1 METFILGGVDIPPG
15 ERATIELPL
24 ARLYTVTDTML
35 PVHVVRGRR
44 DGPRLLV
51 CAALHGDEINGVE
64 TIRRLLRL
72 KLLRRLH
79 GTLIAVPVVNVYGF
93 LNRSRYLPDRRDLNR
108 SFPGSTNGSL
118 ASSLAR
124 TFMDEV
130 VDHATHVV
138 DLHTGSNGRTNLP
151 QVRAAID
158 DEETAR
164 LAKIFGAPVIIDA
177 KLREGSLRA
186 AVSARSGG
194 AQGVPMLLYEA
205 GEAQRFDETAIRV
218 GLRGVLATMRALEML
233 PRPAI
238 MRAALGP
245 LREPLIARSSTWMRA
260 PRSGM
265 LHAPAALG
273 ANVKQGERIGAI
285 SDPFSQHEEPVV
297 ATISGIVIG
306 RLNVPLVHRGDALF
320 HIASLEAGGVQEII
334 YEEMAESIEFG
345 DEDTVE

>member
-1 METFILGGVDIPPG
+1 MTTLTLGDAHVEPG

-35 PVHVVRGRR
+35 PVHVVRGRQE
-44 DGPRLLV
+44 GPHLLV

-72 KLLRRLH
+72 KLLERLR

-108 SFPGSTNGSL
+108 SFPGSPNGSL

-130 VDHATHVV
+130 VSHATHVV

-151 QVRAAID
+151 QVRASLD
-158 DEETAR
+158 DEETVR
-164 LAKIFGAPVIIDA
+164 LAKNFGAPVIVDA

-186 AVSARSGG
+186 ATAARD
-194 AQGVPMLLYEA
+194 VPMLLYEA
-205 GEAQRFDETAIRV
+205 GEALRFDEAAIRV
-218 GLRGVLATMRALEML
+218 GLRGVLATMRVLDML
-233 PRPAI
+233 PRTVI
-238 MRAALGP
+238 TRGSLRP
-245 LREPLIARSSTWMRA
+245 LREPVVARSSTWVRA

-273 ANVKQGERIGAI
+273 AKVAQGQRIGAI

-297 ATISGIVIG
+297 ATASGIVIG

-334 YEEMAESIEFG
+334 YEEMAESIELD
-345 DEDTVE
+345 DEDVVE

>member
-1 METFILGGVDIPPG
+1 METFTLGDTAIGLG
-15 ERATIELPL
+15 ERAVVELPL
-24 ARLYTVTDTML
+24 ARLYTVTDTTL
-35 PVHVVRGRR
+35 PVHVVRGRQ

-51 CAALHGDEINGVE
+51 CAALHGDEINGIE
-64 TIRRLLRL
+64 IIRRLLRL
-72 KLLRRLH
+72 KLLRRLR

-130 VDHATHVV
+130 VAHATHVV

-151 QVRAAID
+151 QVRAAVD

-164 LAKIFGAPVIIDA
+164 LAKNFGAPVIIDA
-177 KLREGSLRA
+177 KLRDGSLRA
-186 AVSARSGG
+186 ATASRD
-194 AQGVPMLLYEA
+194 VPMLLYEA
-205 GEAQRFDETAIRV
+205 GEALRFDEAAIRV
-218 GLRGVLATMRALEML
+218 GLRGVVATLRALEML
-233 PRPAI
+233 PRSALT
-238 MRAALGP
+238 RASLRP
-245 LREPLIARSSTWMRA
+245 LREPLIARSSTWVRA

-265 LHAPAALG
+265 LHAPVALG
-273 ANVKQGERIGAI
+273 ANVKQGEQIGAI

-297 ATISGIVIG
+297 ATTSGIVIG

-334 YEEMAESIEFG
+334 YDEMAESIEFG
-345 DEDTVE
+345 DEDGVE

>member
-1 METFILGGVDIPPG
+1 METLTLGDTAIPLG
-15 ERATIELPL
+15 ERAIVELPL
-24 ARLYTVTDTML
+24 ARLYTVTDTTL
-35 PVHVVRGRR
+35 PVHVVRGRQ

-72 KLLRRLH
+72 KLLQRLR

-108 SFPGSTNGSL
+108 SFPGMPNGSL

-151 QVRAAID
+151 QVRALLD

-164 LAKIFGAPVIIDA
+164 LAKNFGAPVIVDA

-186 AVSARSGG
+186 AMAARD
-194 AQGVPMLLYEA
+194 VPMLLYEA
-205 GEAQRFDETAIRV
+205 GEALRFDEAAIRL
-218 GLRGVLATMRALEML
+218 GLRGVLATMRALDML
-233 PRPAI
+233 PRSVLSRASLPAV
-238 MRAALGP
+238 
-245 LREPLIARSSTWMRA
+245 RESMIARSSTWVRA

-273 ANVKQGERIGAI
+273 VNVAQGQRIGAI
-285 SDPFSQHEEPVV
+285 SDPFSQHEEPIV
-297 ATISGIVIG
+297 ATVSGIVIG

-345 DEDTVE
+345 DEDGVE